1 MGYKYTGDSVLGLSL
16 TMTTPKPLDT
26 RTVVENTEALYSIPK
41 DTAYKGMTV
50 AVISNGNIYMLVG
63 DQLNPANPIDPS
75 VPQQWKASYEA
86 IQIVTCTQAEYLEWE
101 KNTNN
106 YTAIDPNKP
115 YLREDVYYYIYED
128 SMNRSDKE
136 QGKDGYPE
144 TEVELEKQAYVS
156 YAQLLALDKRVQEK
170 ANISELDTLEGKVDT
185 LDSKLTSNY
194 TTTENLIKTY
204 ASLEYVQSL
213 IDLEA
218 EDSFI
223 STVLSEYYTSDEID
237 SKFVTQDWLKGDAE
251 GTDFVFVTKT
261 KYDSDQ
267 EEIQTQLNSTL
278 KTEEDGSVKSLT
290 VETLISSQ
298 DNLNVQT
305 NELQVNSNKVAL
317 SSEVPVLEVLSQ
329 EEFETKKT
337 NNELNEDTFYCTFSD
352 EQKDGVVTA
361 TMLEQYWTRSK
372 IKDYMQT
379 TYMTEQD
386 EIDINETNP
395 LLLRVIA
402 LEEAIKSLTAQLSE
416 S

>member
-1 MGYKYTGDSVLGLSL
+1 MGYKYTGDAIQGVSL
-16 TMTTPKPLDT
+16 TVKTPKPLDT

-63 DQLNPANPIDPS
+63 DQLNPANPVDPS

-106 YTAIDPNKP
+106 YIAIDPNKP

-136 QGKDGYPE
+136 QGEVYPE

-170 ANISELDTLEGKVDT
+170 ASAGEVSALQTIVNTLNTD
-185 LDSKLTSNY
+185 LTNKY

-204 ASLEYVQSL
+204 ASLEYVQGL
-213 IDLEA
+213 IDLEI

-223 STVLSEYYTSDEID
+223 STVLSKYYTSDEID

-267 EEIQTQLNSTL
+267 QEIKTQLDSTL

-298 DNLNVQT
+298 DNLNIQT

-337 NNELNEDTFYCTFSD
+337 NNELDDDTFYCTFSD
-352 EQKDGVVTA
+352 KQKDGVVTA
-361 TMLEQYWTRSK
+361 AMLEQYWTRGEV
-372 IKDYMQT
+372 KDYM
-379 TYMTEQD
+379 YD
-386 EIDINETNP
+386 ETNP
-395 LLLRVIA
+395 LVVRIKE
-402 LEEAIKSLTAQLSE
+402 LESLVESLTERISNLE
-416 S
+416 TV

>member
-1 MGYKYTGDSVLGLSL
+1 MGYKYTGDSVLGLAL
-16 TMTTPKPLDT
+16 TMNTPKPLDT

-63 DQLNPANPIDPS
+63 DQLNPANPVDPS

-101 KNTNN
+101 ENTNN
-106 YTAIDPNKP
+106 YIAIDPNKP
-115 YLREDVYYYIYED
+115 YLREDTYYYIYED

-156 YAQLLALDKRVQEK
+156 YSQLQALDKRVQEK
-170 ANISELDTLEGKVDT
+170 ASASEVSALQTTVNTLNTD
-185 LDSKLTSNY
+185 LTNKY

-213 IDLEA
+213 IDLET

-223 STVLSEYYTSDEID
+223 STVLSKYYTSDEID

-267 EEIQTQLNSTL
+267 EEIKTQLDSTL

-298 DNLNVQT
+298 DNLNIQT

-329 EEFETKKT
+329 EEFEAKKT
-337 NNELNEDTFYCTFSD
+337 NNELDDDTFYCTFSD
-352 EQKDGVVTA
+352 QQKDGVVTA
-361 TMLEQYWTRSK
+361 TMLEQYWTRGK
-372 IKDYMQT
+372 VQEYM
-379 TYMTEQD
+379 YD
-386 EIDINETNP
+386 ETNP
-395 LLLRVIA
+395 LLIRIKE
-402 LEEAIKSLTAQLSE
+402 LESLVESLTERISNLE
-416 S
+416 TV

>member
-1 MGYKYTGDSVLGLSL
+1 MGYKYTGDAIQGVSL
-16 TMTTPKPLDT
+16 TVKTPKPLDT

-63 DQLNPANPIDPS
+63 DQLNPANPVDPS

-101 KNTNN
+101 ENTNN
-106 YTAIDPNKP
+106 YIAIDPNKP

-136 QGKDGYPE
+136 QGEVYPE

-170 ANISELDTLEGKVDT
+170 ANLSELSESNRKIGEVDKKFS
-185 LDSKLTSNY
+185 DY
-194 TTTENLIKTY
+194 TTTENLIKNY
-204 ASLEYVQSL
+204 ASLDYVNGL
-213 IDLEA
+213 IDLKPGE
-218 EDSFI
+218 SL
-223 STVLSEYYTSDEID
+223 STVLSKYYTSEEIN
-237 SKFVTQDWLKGDAE
+237 SKFVTYDWLEGDTE

-261 KYDSDQ
+261 EYDTDQ
-267 EEIQTQLNSTL
+267 KEIETQLNSTL

-337 NNELNEDTFYCTFSD
+337 NNELDDDTFYCTFSD
-352 EQKDGVVTA
+352 KQKDGVVTA
-361 TMLEQYWTRSK
+361 AMLEQYWTRGK
-372 IKDYMQT
+372 VQEYM
-379 TYMTEQD
+379 YD
-386 EIDINETNP
+386 ETNP
-395 LLLRVIA
+395 LVVRIKE
-402 LEEAIKSLTAQLSE
+402 LESLVESLTERISNLE
-416 S
+416 TV

>member
-1 MGYKYTGDSVLGLSL
+1 MGYKYTGDAIQGVSL
-16 TMTTPKPLDT
+16 TVKTPKPLDT

-63 DQLNPANPIDPS
+63 DQLNPANPVDPS

-106 YTAIDPNKP
+106 YIAIDPNKP

-136 QGKDGYPE
+136 QGEVYPE

-170 ANISELDTLEGKVDT
+170 ASASEVSGLQTTVQTL
-185 LDSKLTSNY
+185 SKDLTNKY

-204 ASLEYVQSL
+204 ASLEYVQGL
-213 IDLEA
+213 IDLET

-223 STVLSEYYTSDEID
+223 STVLSKYYTSEEVD
-237 SKFVTQDWLKGDAE
+237 SKFVTQEWLKGDAE

-267 EEIQTQLNSTL
+267 QEIKTQLDSTL

-298 DNLNVQT
+298 DNLNIQT

-329 EEFETKKT
+329 EEFEAKKT
-337 NNELNEDTFYCTFSD
+337 NNELDDDTFYCTFSD
-352 EQKDGVVTA
+352 KDGVVTA
-361 TMLEQYWTRSK
+361 AMLEQYWTRGK
-372 IKDYMQT
+372 VKEYMQT
-379 TYMTEQD
+379 IYRTEQN
-386 EIDINETNP
+386 EIDTNETNP

-402 LEEAIKSLTAQLSE
+402 LEQSIASLTAQLSKLE